1 MRLRIPK
8 HIWKY
13 AIGEKIES
21 DLKTKD
27 VLSNLLTKSLDFL
40 DSQPDKKL
48 YLGTP
53 TGTQID
59 LILSEETVNRLR
71 LARKRFPKEKR
82 GAYPRLWAVCVAV
95 IDNYMNKVK

>member
-1 MRLRIPK
+1 MRVKIPK

-21 DLKTKD
+21 GLKTKD
-27 VLSNLLTKSLDFL
+27 VLSDLLTKSLDFL
-40 DSQPDKKL
+40 DSKPDKKL
-48 YLGTP
+48 YLDTP

-59 LILSEETVNRLR
+59 LIFPKETVNRLR

-95 IDNYMNKVK
+95 IDNYLNETK